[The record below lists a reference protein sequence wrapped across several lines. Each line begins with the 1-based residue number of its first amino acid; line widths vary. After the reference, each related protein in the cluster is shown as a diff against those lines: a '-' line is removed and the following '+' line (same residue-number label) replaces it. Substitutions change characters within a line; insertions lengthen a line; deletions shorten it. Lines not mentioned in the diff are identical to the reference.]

1 MAYRVGLERGA
12 QGGPLAWV
20 LEDPGCF
27 AFGHTEREV
36 LARIPQAVR
45 EYLAWLG
52 AHGIPAAG
60 PGVPEGFPVVEIFWG
75 AGWAT
80 PRRTSGRTCGQP
92 GAPGR
97 RPCRIGPGGRWGSV
111 WKERSGRP
119 ARRCGGRP
127 GTNGIPWPISS
138 CCAAPWGAD
147 ESGCGR
153 TDGAQRAWD

>member
-20 LEDPGCF
+20 LDYPGCF

-45 EYLAWLG
+45 EYFAWLG
-52 AHGIPAAG
+52 AHGIPAA
-60 PGVPEGFPVVEIFWG
+60 
-75 AGWAT
+75 
-80 PRRTSGRTCGQP
+80 
-92 GAPGR
+92 
-97 RPCRIGPGGRWGSV
+97 
-111 WKERSGRP
+111 RS

-127 GTNGIPWPISS
+127 GTNGITWPISG

-147 ESGCGR
+147 ASGCGR
-153 TDGAQRAWD
+153 TDGAQRA